1 MIGGKPPLDRRAF
14 LGLMGG
20 ASLLAARPEA
30 LTAARSA
37 EPGSSASPAG
47 AQELTLTAR
56 AATLP
61 HGAGEAEFWTVQG
74 QVPGPTL
81 RFRRGD
87 TARITLLNE
96 LPESTILHWHGLD
109 VPEAA
114 DGHPR
119 LAIAPGERYEYAF
132 EVADRPGTYWY
143 HPHTHE
149 RTAPQTYRGMA
160 GFLIIEDDEEE
171 ALGLPTGAYDLPLL
185 LQDKRIG
192 PDGGPEYQP
201 AMGPDLMLGYLGDTP
216 YVNGAPGGAVEVR
229 RARYRLRLLNGSN
242 ARIFDLGLV
251 GGGPFTLIGADGGL
265 RSRTDS
271 VDRLMLAT
279 GERADVLVDFSRFAP
294 GERITL
300 RSHAFTVPGMMGMMG
315 GGPGM
320 GMGRGG
326 MGRGMG
332 GGMRGLP
339 QGAEMD
345 LVDFVVGSGPAE
357 EAPPLPDRLSG
368 IAAPSVDPDAP
379 RRTFRFESMM
389 MQHAINGRSFDMERV
404 DARVPLGRQEVW
416 ELVNDSGLPHPVHVH
431 AGQFRVVSRSGGRG
445 RIMPWESGPKDTV
458 LVLPGERVEIAVRFT
473 RHPGLFLMH
482 CHNLEHEDAGMMMNF
497 LVEE

>member
-1 MIGGKPPLDRRAF
+1 
-14 LGLMGG
+14 MGG
-20 ASLLAARPEA
+20 ASVLGLRPEA
-30 LTAARSA
+30 LKD
-37 EPGSSASPAG
+37 AG
-47 AQELTLTAR
+47 WANRPVPPPLAGVQELSLTAR
-56 AATLP
+56 VATLP
-61 HGAGEAEFWTVQG
+61 HGTGEAEFWTVEG
-74 QVPGPTL
+74 QVPAPIL

-87 TARITLLNE
+87 TARITLFNE

-132 EVADRPGTYWY
+132 EVIDRPGTYWY

-171 ALGLPTGAYDLPLL
+171 ALGIPTGAYDLPLL

-192 PDGGPEYQP
+192 PGGGPEYQP

-216 YVNGAPGGAVEVR
+216 YVNGTPGGAVEVR

-251 GGGPFTLIGADGGL
+251 DGGPFTLIGADGGL
-265 RSRTDS
+265 RSQAEP
-271 VDRLMLAT
+271 VDRVMLAT

-294 GERITL
+294 GQRITL
-300 RSHAFTVPGMMGMMG
+300 RSHAFTVPGMMGMA
-315 GGPGM
+315 GGPGMGM

-326 MGRGMG
+326 MGRGMRG
-332 GGMRGLP
+332 GFQGLP
-339 QGAEMD
+339 QGTEMD

-357 EAPPLPDRLSG
+357 DAPPLANRLSEV
-368 IAAPSVDPDAP
+368 AAPTVDPDAP

-389 MQHAINGRSFDMERV
+389 MQHAINGRSFVMDRV
-404 DARVPLGRQEVW
+404 DVRVPLGRQEVW

-431 AGQFRVVSRSGGRG
+431 AGQFRVLSRSGGRN
-445 RIMPWESGPKDTV
+445 RVMPWETGHKDTV
-458 LVLPGERVEIAVRFT
+458 LVLPGERVEIAVRFD
-473 RHPGLFLMH
+473 RNPGLYLLH

>member
-1 MIGGKPPLDRRAF
+1 MSCSRPPLDRRAF

-20 ASLLAARPEA
+20 ASILAAR
-30 LTAARSA
+30 A
-37 EPGSSASPAG
+37 EELKGAG
-47 AQELTLTAR
+47 LQDPRTNLPPVHAQELTLTAR

-61 HGAGEAEFWTVQG
+61 HGTGEAEFWTVQG
-74 QVPGPTL
+74 QVPAPTL

-119 LAIAPGERYEYAF
+119 LAIDPGQRYEYAF
-132 EVADRPGTYWY
+132 EVTDRAGTYWY

-160 GFLIIEDDEEE
+160 GFLIVEDDEEE
-171 ALGLPTGAYDLPLL
+171 ALGLPTDAHDLPLL
-185 LQDKRIG
+185 LQDKRVD
-192 PDGGPEYQP
+192 PDGAPEYLP

-216 YVNGAPGGAVEVR
+216 YVNGAPGGALEVR

-242 ARIFDLGLV
+242 ARIFNLGLV

-265 RSRTDS
+265 RSEADT
-271 VDRLMLAT
+271 VERLMLAT

-300 RSHAFTVPGMMGMMG
+300 RSYPFTVPGMMGMG
-315 GGPGM
+315 GGPEM

-326 MGRGMG
+326 MGRGMHG
-332 GGMRGLP
+332 GYAGLP

-345 LVDFVVGSGPAE
+345 LLDFVVGSGPVE
-357 EAPPLPDRLSG
+357 DAPPLPDRLSEV
-368 IAAPSVDPDAP
+368 APLSLDPNAT
-379 RRTFRFESMM
+379 RRAFRFESMM
-389 MQHAINGRSFDMERV
+389 MQHTINGRSFAMDRV
-404 DARVPLGRQEVW
+404 DLRVPLGRQEVW
-416 ELVNDSGLPHPVHVH
+416 ELINDSGLPHPVHVH
-431 AGQFRVVSRSGGRG
+431 AGQFRVASRSGGRD
-445 RIMPWESGPKDTV
+445 RVMPWEAGPKDTV

-473 RHPGLFLMH
+473 RNLGLFLLH